1 MMHLAPIHVTTT
13 RYGRKTKLNAK
24 QQRAKDSHD
33 AWLKKQGI
41 HPDQLAAK
49 KVKQAKEKR
58 EAYRPTV
65 TASNQIP
72 GLMPSKSIF
81 HSEWKRDLKDD
92 DMIAREAAAIE
103 QAKFKAKC
111 IAPAYSK
118 GSYQFITPKSDVTEL
133 GKKK

>member
-24 QQRAKDSHD
+24 QQRAKDAHD
-33 AWLKKQGI
+33 AWLQKQGL
-41 HPDQLAAK
+41 HPKQLADK
-49 KVKQAKEKR
+49 KVQQKREQR
-58 EAYRPTV
+58 EAYKPSV

-81 HSEWKRDLKDD
+81 HSEWKRDLEDD

-103 QAKFKAKC
+103 QARIKAKSV
-111 IAPAYSK
+111 APAFSK
-118 GSYQFITPKSDVTEL
+118 GAYQFITPKSDVTEL